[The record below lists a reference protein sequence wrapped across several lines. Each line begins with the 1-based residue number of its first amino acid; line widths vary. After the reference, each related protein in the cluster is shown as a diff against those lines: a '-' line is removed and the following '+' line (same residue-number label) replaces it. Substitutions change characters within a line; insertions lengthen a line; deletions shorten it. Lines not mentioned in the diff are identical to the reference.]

1 MNANDLADW
10 LRGNAIEMP
19 ADWDS
24 GEPINNMTVAADMLR
39 SQQAQ
44 IEVLKAA
51 LKTMNIDTES
61 LLRKNNGN
69 G

>member
-51 LKTMNIDTES
+51 LETMNINTES
-61 LLRKNNGN
+61 LLRKNNG
-69 G
+69 